1 MPIDGP
7 TLRDAAGRSMRG
19 SLTTARTIAP
29 MDRDSVYAARR
40 SARSVFAVAWIA
52 TVLSIPFASIGPGD
66 PMFGFIPSAEQVLFS
81 WLLSG
86 IGIGGVVFGL
96 VWMWRIYRAPT
107 KHESPM
113 WRYRDRA

>member
-1 MPIDGP
+1 
-7 TLRDAAGRSMRG
+7 
-19 SLTTARTIAP
+19 
-29 MDRDSVYAARR
+29 MDWDRVHAARR
-40 SARSVFAVAWIA
+40 LARSVFAVAWIA
-52 TVLSIPFASIGPGD
+52 IVLAVPFASIGPGD

-107 KHESPM
+107 RVDSPR
-113 WRYRDRA
+113 WRYRERD